1 VSQVSSQISSRVS
14 SHVPERAVGAK
25 RDATWV
31 AGGGNCAPP
40 PSDKR
45 MCNASCPRKRRAG
58 DGGGRNPLPRA
69 AGRGVVSPG
78 LRPGLLDR
86 RAAGTREPRS
96 VSIPRSESRRDGVG
110 DSPPSGT
117 QSCSKRSTVGEGRS
131 FEAVG
136 SSRRPVLRGG
146 QFFEA
151 AGPSRRPVS
160 RDGRSVETAGQSGC
174 VSPRGGAPFR
184 MDRPSGR

>member
-1 VSQVSSQISSRVS
+1 MSQVSSQISSRVS

-45 MCNASCPRKRRAG
+45 MCNAPCPRKRRAG

-96 VSIPRSESRRDGVG
+96 VSIPRSESRRDGVR
-110 DSPPSGT
+110 DSPLSG
-117 QSCSKRSTVGEGRS
+117 KRAVRS
-131 FEAVG
+131 DPLVET
-136 SSRRPVLRGG
+136 
-146 QFFEA
+146 
-151 AGPSRRPVS
+151 AGPSRRLVLRDGRFLEAAGS
-160 RDGRSVETAGQSGC
+160 SRWSVLRDGRSLETAGHSGC
-174 VSPRGGAPFR
+174 VFPRRGAPFR